1 MFLPCSS
8 LSSGGSEPLREGKVM
23 QGRQESAADM
33 GANETQS
40 RRGGVEYKA
49 HVCSIVTF

>member
-1 MFLPCSS
+1 
-8 LSSGGSEPLREGKVM
+8 M

-33 GANETQS
+33 GANETHL

-49 HVCSIVTF
+49 HVCSIVTSYFERCQPSRSY